1 MNKVHP
7 QMSIEE
13 AEAKKKSATVNRM
26 LKKYKEKAIVEYEG
40 KLIPIEEDLKRKEEE
55 LQEVNTSL
63 SM

>member
-1 MNKVHP
+1 
-7 QMSIEE
+7 MSVEE